1 MPLRVL
7 LVTALAIQAP
17 APRPRPCARLAR
29 RHVPAARAAPVA
41 LDADVAR
48 RVERFA
54 ARLSLPP
61 ADALRLLAHAALL
74 ELEGR
79 DRRG

>member
-1 MPLRVL
+1 MSLRSL
-7 LVTALAIQAP
+7 LPTRFTVSA
-17 APRPRPCARLAR
+17 
-29 RHVPAARAAPVA
+29 PAARLTPVA
-41 LDADVAR
+41 LDPDVAR
-48 RVERFA
+48 RVARFA
-54 ARLSLPP
+54 ARRHLPP